1 MRYYDD
7 LVLEEQVYIYRSRFV
22 RTFFDYFESII
33 FTLVI
38 YTFILAFIA
47 RPVAVSG
54 TSMLD
59 TLYDGDK
66 LIITNLFYKPSNGD
80 VVAIS
85 QGQHYNKPI
94 IKRVIA
100 VGEQSLYIDFVSGEV
115 FVDGEKLYEPY
126 IKNLTTKQG
135 DTTIPEIIPKG
146 YVFVM
151 GDNRDDS
158 HDSRYYDIGLIKET
172 DILGKAEFIVL
183 PFNRISRIT

>member
-38 YTFILAFIA
+38 YTFILAFVA
-47 RPVAVSG
+47 RPVSVPG

-66 LIITNLFYKPSNGD
+66 LIITNLFYKPSHGD

-126 IKNLTTKQG
+126 IKNSTTKQG

-183 PFNRISRIT
+183 PFNRIT